1 MYLLP
6 LPQGQSALRLT
17 PGGAGVSTFQQFGR
31 REEILGQAREE
42 FMFVRIGIDVDVG
55 TMYRRASQLPRHV
68 PHPLPDLIARD
79 KASLDIFWLKDDSL
93 EDSANLPNPDILAQE
108 IVDDLEAALER
119 FRLIAND
126 LGKDTL

>member
-1 MYLLP
+1 M
-6 LPQGQSALRLT
+6 RLT